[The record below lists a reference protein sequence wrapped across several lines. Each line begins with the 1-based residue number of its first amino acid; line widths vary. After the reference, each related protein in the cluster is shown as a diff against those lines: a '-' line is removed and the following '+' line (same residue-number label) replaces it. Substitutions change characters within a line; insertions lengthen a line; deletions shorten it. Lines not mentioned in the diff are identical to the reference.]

1 MKVITFSIFKGGT
14 GKTTSAVNTAAALV
28 KKGKRVLLADLDQ
41 SAQSTKHLGLDSQQS
56 PSLYDVYMGT
66 KPAALAIRKTRFG
79 IDVLSSHPLMAAIEE
94 ALEPGDEV
102 KLAEYL
108 TPLKPDY
115 DFILVDAPGHKTKLH
130 DNALV
135 AADLIMVVPASE
147 RASLDGV
154 ADLLSRLQG
163 ILWRKFDLQ
172 HQELK
177 ILFSMYRLSTN
188 HSLAV
193 VGSARKIWRDNVLN
207 MTIPHSTAFS
217 VSYDKQIPLT
227 VREPN
232 HPGAIA
238 YNVFSDWL
246 INYEKTQN

>member
-1 MKVITFSIFKGGT
+1 
-14 GKTTSAVNTAAALV
+14 
-28 KKGKRVLLADLDQ
+28 
-41 SAQSTKHLGLDSQQS
+41 
-56 PSLYDVYMGT
+56 MGT

-154 ADLLSRLQG
+154 AEDGVADLLSRLQG

-188 HSLAV
+188 HSIAV
-193 VGSARKIWRDNVLN
+193 VSSARKIWRDNVLN

-246 INYEKTQN
+246 IDYAKTES